1 MTGTNPEGGGG
12 VQGRPKSDLG
22 RNVARLANS
31 VFKGIADDVAAYGL
45 SPFDVYLLMI
55 CLETEESTAT
65 ELARLL
71 PIDASRIS
79 RLVNVLVE
87 KDLLIRRRRRHDRR
101 VVMLRLS
108 PEGRDLATTVAKR
121 MEGLYARLTMG
132 LTRKEIRQFAA
143 TALKIQAN
151 YEAMEEERGA

>member
-1 MTGTNPEGGGG
+1 MTGKNPDGGGG
-12 VQGRPKSDLG
+12 RQGRPKSDLG

-31 VFKGIADDVAAYGL
+31 VFKGIADDVADYGL
-45 SPFDVYLLMI
+45 SPFDVHLLMI

-87 KDLLIRRRRRHDRR
+87 KDLLVRRRRRQDRR
-101 VVMLRLS
+101 IVMLRLS
-108 PEGRDLATTVAKR
+108 PEGQDLASTVARR
-121 MEGLYARLTMG
+121 MEALYARLTMG
-132 LTRKEIRQFAA
+132 LTESEIRQFSA

-151 YEAMEEERGA
+151 YEAMEEDRRA